1 MREWPRVNAVN
12 GALARSPHAWDD
24 LKMKKTAVVAAIL
37 LMALACVAECPK
49 NQAKTEAA
57 LLKLEMQW
65 AAALGSHDAGAV
77 GCMLADE
84 FEEADVD
91 GALYTRAQVLK
102 HIPQRKPGSNHL
114 TELRAHVE
122 DNFGYVRGLNEIEDP
137 SGSIR
142 ARVRFT
148 DVFTYRSGRWQA
160 ILAHESLIGEA
171 SR

>member
-1 MREWPRVNAVN
+1 
-12 GALARSPHAWDD
+12 
-24 LKMKKTAVVAAIL
+24 MKTIAVVAVIF
-37 LMALACVAECPK
+37 LMALACVAECLK
-49 NQAKTEAA
+49 NEAKTEAA
-57 LLKLEMQW
+57 LAELEQAW
-65 AAALGSHDAGAV
+65 AAALGRHDAGTVA
-77 GCMLADE
+77 CMLADE

-91 GALYTRAQVLK
+91 GALHTRAQVLE

-122 DNFGYVRGLNEIEDP
+122 GSFGYVRGLNEVMDT
-137 SGSIR
+137 SGKIV

-148 DVFTYRSGRWQA
+148 DIFTYRDGRWQA

>member
-1 MREWPRVNAVN
+1 
-12 GALARSPHAWDD
+12 
-24 LKMKKTAVVAAIL
+24 MKTIAMVAAIF

-57 LLKLEMQW
+57 LVELEKTW
-65 AAALGSHDAGAV
+65 AVALAQHDAGTVA
-77 GCMLADE
+77 CMLADE

-91 GALYTRAQVLK
+91 GSLHTRSQLLD

-114 TELRAHVE
+114 VDMRAHVE
-122 DNFGYVRGLNEIEDP
+122 GNFGYVRGLNEVVDP
-137 SGSIR
+137 SGNVR

-148 DVFTYRSGRWQA
+148 DVFTYRDGRWQA
-160 ILAHESLIGEA
+160 ILAHESLVGEA